1 MKTKHWTLLL
11 IGGIICAFGILT
23 LSSLTGSSH
32 RDSPIGA
39 SEPNAT
45 APEARLVSFESA
57 KEQALK
63 IIRQR
68 DSWPESPV
76 AVCRAYWIAR
86 TNKDYAEMVVL
97 WPNSASLDWKHISS
111 NDPKVDYVF
120 GKASIDGKQVPYAA
134 KSYFERN
141 GSYNL
146 TMRLDLLH
154 TDKGFRYYI
163 ISGN

>member
-1 MKTKHWTLLL
+1 
-11 IGGIICAFGILT
+11 
-23 LSSLTGSSH
+23 
-32 RDSPIGA
+32 
-39 SEPNAT
+39 
-45 APEARLVSFESA
+45 
-57 KEQALK
+57 
-63 IIRQR
+63 
-68 DSWPESPV
+68 
-76 AVCRAYWIAR
+76 
-86 TNKDYAEMVVL
+86 MVVL

-154 TDKGFRYYI
+154 TDRGFRYYI